1 MLWLPN
7 MLPDT
12 RHKIFLFT
20 DSARYLEGRLYILT
34 EQNEL

>member
-1 MLWLPN
+1 MLWMPN
-7 MLPDT
+7 MSLDT
-12 RHKIFLFT
+12 GHKIFLFT